1 MRSRHKQEGP
11 TEVGPSGSA
20 TEAEAL
26 DDRAV
31 ALDLGLLQVVQ
42 QTTALADEQQQTTTA
57 VVVVLVLLEVLREVA
72 DAVAEQRDLHLGRA
86 GVALGRGVLGDDLLL
101 GLRVGTDRHAGSL
114 PALAVPREPAW
125 AAHLPAGTT
134 QVVRTVSSHEW
145 CRRVWCTVTQAWSKD
160 ADGTWTKVRELR
172 SS

>member
-31 ALDLGLLQVVQ
+31 ALDLGLLQVVEK
-42 QTTALADEQQQTTTA
+42 TTALADEQQQTTTA
-57 VVVVLVLLEVLREVA
+57 VVVVLVLLEVLGEVA

-101 GLRVGTDRHAGSL
+101 GLRVGTDRHAGSFRPWWAQSL
-114 PALAVPREPAW
+114 RGAPGPVHPGTLVPRP
-125 AAHLPAGTT
+125 LDG
-134 QVVRTVSSHEW
+134 VSP
-145 CRRVWCTVTQAWSKD
+145 
-160 ADGTWTKVRELR
+160 
-172 SS
+172 